1 MGIHAVF
8 DVGLGSL
15 NAAAMRPWPG
25 SRSAYRVGC
34 LLPAA
39 FKCTGGEQEWNIVFG
54 GQISNSGHP
63 GYPFCFVV
71 FHMNG
76 VSNKGEGGGV
86 GGRGI
91 IAPPLPL
98 RMRKVLL
105 DLGGVSVEGV
115 VERDFV
121 LLPVAAV
128 LAAGGSLRAVPPGAA
143 DPEPD
148 PPAARVPPP
157 PPAPRRARPAA
168 AARLVLRPVAKP
180 AARPQAKA
188 DPKPKRKR
196 GGKRWNRPQKKNRR
210 N

>member
-1 MGIHAVF
+1 
-8 DVGLGSL
+8 
-15 NAAAMRPWPG
+15 
-25 SRSAYRVGC
+25 
-34 LLPAA
+34 
-39 FKCTGGEQEWNIVFG
+39 
-54 GQISNSGHP
+54 
-63 GYPFCFVV
+63 
-71 FHMNG
+71 
-76 VSNKGEGGGV
+76 
-86 GGRGI
+86 
-91 IAPPLPL
+91 
-98 RMRKVLL
+98 MRKVLL

-128 LAAGGSLRAVPPGAA
+128 LAAGCSLQAVPQGAA

-180 AARPQAKA
+180 AARPQFKT

-196 GGKRWNRPQKKNRR
+196 GGKRWNRRPAARLHRKNKRACTLAVAFFKFALVQPAFVLLCWHTET
-210 N
+210 